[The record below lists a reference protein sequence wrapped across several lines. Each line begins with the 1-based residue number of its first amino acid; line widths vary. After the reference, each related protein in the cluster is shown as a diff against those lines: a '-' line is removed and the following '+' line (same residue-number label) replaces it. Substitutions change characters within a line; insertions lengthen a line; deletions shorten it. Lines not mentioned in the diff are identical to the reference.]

1 MVVRVRALLLGVA
14 CSSVFACGG
23 TSDEIAL
30 VFPDAPSR
38 EATNAIAVTAF
49 EPLITPEGADVPS
62 FIRCDQIG
70 VFPPTRLIDPDNITA
85 EANLGRVLSEPRESQ
100 QFPFDGDW
108 SLDIPKVNES
118 PENPWGA
125 VMIYIE
131 ARGEARAP
139 AEQGG
144 GAVPATLLN
153 ACYCLRTLEGRHTN
167 TTLDQTVKSAC
178 PLLSEQEGEER
189 ELVLQAVMPESFS
202 LLPRGVL
209 QPNAPKNQVLAPGP
223 VAEAVAN
230 RCGDPTN
237 TGGECFKC
245 MQPCRELENRGGVPV
260 MFTVDQP
267 GGGASPLRQIALTDE
282 KGYVRAEI
290 NVDDCA
296 NPLRVHGQV
305 VGRSDSIEYEVT
317 CVNPVKDFDCE
328 NEVSLGSGREPTAMS
343 RLPGPPGQPDS
354 VAILFD
360 AGQRASLEI
369 RNPTLPSQTVS
380 LEWVGESA
388 RAVYGYYY
396 DLGTRPEDATRP
408 VLAVVT
414 SKALAQREQ
423 VYMRLFEWTGTALVP
438 HTPELF
444 DQDCPT
450 CICPTTVGQAP
461 CDCKLAV
468 QFQTEVTLTHA
479 DLNRDGYADLVLGTS
494 ADIPVTTYFSLGMN
508 PPLGELYNPSE
519 CRCAKFAQAPTTFD
533 LIDFGGMNENPQQG
547 LVDLVLGAP
556 GGSFVKYAS
565 NTSTTSLLTCGQPS
579 RFGNLVPVRDLARG
593 RFACNPEIAGE
604 ACTPYQDVV
613 IVAAKSLGGGSFDDP
628 GTISVV
634 FGDAQDLS
642 LDENLYQK
650 TDAALELLPLTLEM
664 EEAPKDPRT
673 VEVGD
678 LNGDG
683 HDDLAVLFGSSEEIH
698 VWLGRSN
705 RGLGEVENGIN
716 LEVCEGSDMCS
727 PLRQFALA
735 DFDGDG
741 AKEVAVI
748 CNPTAEPRLR
758 RYVPVISER

>member
-1 MVVRVRALLLGVA
+1 MRASMAALFLSA
-14 CSSVFACGG
+14 AACGG
-23 TSDEIAL
+23 TSDEVAL
-30 VFPDAPSR
+30 VFPDEASR

-49 EPLITPEGADVPS
+49 EPLITPDGADIPS

-100 QFPFDGDW
+100 EFPFDGDW

-153 ACYCLRTLEGRHTN
+153 ACYCVRLLEGRHNN
-167 TTLDQTVKSAC
+167 TALDQTVKGAC
-178 PLLSEQEGEER
+178 PLLSESTGDER
-189 ELVLQAVMPESFS
+189 TIELTAVMPASFT
-202 LLPRGVL
+202 LQPRGVL
-209 QPNAPKNQVLAPGP
+209 EPNSPKNQVLAPGP
-223 VAEAVAN
+223 VAEVLAN
-230 RCGDPTN
+230 RCGE
-237 TGGECFKC
+237 GSSGECFRC

-260 MFTVDQP
+260 MFTIDQP
-267 GGGASPLRQIALTDE
+267 NGGSTPLRQIALTDE
-282 KGYVRAEI
+282 KGNVRAEVT
-290 NVDDCA
+290 VDDCS
-296 NPLRVHGQV
+296 NELRVRGQV
-305 VGRSDSIEYEVT
+305 VGRSDSIEYNVT
-317 CVNPVKDFDCE
+317 CVNPVKEFSCE
-328 NEVSLGSGREPTAMS
+328 NEVRLGTGREPVSMS

-360 AGQRASLEI
+360 AGLRSTLEI
-369 RNPTLPSQTVS
+369 RNPTRPEQTVA
-380 LEWVGESA
+380 LEFPMEAA

-396 DLGTRPEDATRP
+396 DLGSRPEDATRP

-414 SKALAQREQ
+414 SKSEGNRDQ
-423 VYMRLFEWTGTALVP
+423 VYLRLFEWTGTALIP
-438 HTPELF
+438 HSPEVF
-444 DQDCPT
+444 NQDCGT
-450 CICPTTVGQAP
+450 CICPVTAGQM

-479 DLNRDGYADLVLGTS
+479 DLNGDGYADLVLGTS
-494 ADIPVTTYFSLGMN
+494 ADIPVTTYYSLGMN
-508 PPLGELYNPSE
+508 PPMGELYNPSD
-519 CRCAKFAQAPTTFD
+519 CKCAKFAQAPTTFD
-533 LIDFGGMNENPQQG
+533 IVDFGGPSENASMG
-547 LVDLVLGAP
+547 LYDLVIGAP

-565 NTSTTSLLTCGQPS
+565 QTASISANRLSCGQPS

-593 RFACNPEIAGE
+593 RFACNPEVPGNT
-604 ACTPYQDVV
+604 CTPYQDVV

-634 FGDAQDLS
+634 FGAGEDLS
-642 LDENLYQK
+642 LDENLYQR
-650 TDAALELLPLTLEM
+650 TNAALELLPLTLEG

-683 HDDLAVLFGSSEEIH
+683 NDDIAVLFGSSEEIH
-698 VWLGRSN
+698 VWLGGSN
-705 RGLGEVENGIN
+705 KGLGEVESGIN
-716 LEVCEGSDMCS
+716 LEVCEGTDMCS
-727 PLRQFALA
+727 PLRQFVLA
-735 DFDGDG
+735 DFDADG
-741 AKEVAVI
+741 TREVAVI
-748 CNPTAEPRLR
+748 CNPTAEPQLR
-758 RYVPVISER
+758 RYKPEVAER